1 VVEPLLRIGIDVG
14 GTNTDAVV
22 VDGSESVIASAKVPT
37 SADVTSG
44 IVAAL
49 RTVLAAPDVDP
60 LRVGHIML
68 GTTHATNAV
77 LERRQLR
84 RVAALRVA
92 GPATRAIPLLAEWPD
107 DLVAAVSAGSAI
119 VDGGSEISG
128 TPSGPLDREAVK
140 RFLGTVGDHADA
152 VAITG
157 LFAPISNDVEL
168 EVQAIV
174 HDVLGEI
181 TVSLSHGIGSLGLIE
196 RENAT
201 VLNAALS
208 GVAESVAAGI
218 STAVEQLG
226 LHAVVYFAQNDGTLM
241 DLDYVVRYPVLTIG
255 SGPANSMRG
264 AAHLSGLDDAIVIDV
279 GGTSTDIGILVGGFP
294 RESAR
299 AATIGGIRTNF
310 RMPDLVSVAL
320 GGGTIV
326 TSANGGGTAVGP
338 ERVGYRIGHEALVFG
353 GSTPTLTDAA
363 VASGRARLGDES
375 AVTGSEVMLRSALAT
390 ADAMITEGIEAMKTA
405 SAAVPLIAV
414 GGGSLLLAA
423 DIDGI
428 TDVIRP
434 RHHDV
439 ANAFGAA
446 ISAVSG
452 EVDRIYRLD
461 DITREDALDQ
471 ARAAA
476 VTEAI
481 RAGADPQS
489 VEMVRLE
496 VVPVAYVAQPTVRV
510 RAKAAGALRIGGQPH
525 PTVSDATH

>member
-1 VVEPLLRIGIDVG
+1 VDERQLRIGIDVG

-22 VDGSESVIASAKVPT
+22 VDGSDSVVVSAKEPT
-37 SADVTSG
+37 SSDVTSG

-49 RTVLAAPDVDP
+49 RSVLDAPGVDGR
-60 LRVGHIML
+60 RVGHIML

-84 RVAALRVA
+84 RVAAIRVA
-92 GPATRAIPLLAEWPD
+92 GPATRAIPPLAEWPA
-107 DLVAAVSAGSAI
+107 DLVQAVSAGSMI
-119 VDGGSEISG
+119 VDGGAEITG
-128 TPSGPLDREAVK
+128 AASGPIDRDAIK
-140 RFLGTVGDHADA
+140 RFLGTVGERAEA

-157 LFAPISNDVEL
+157 LFAPISDEVEL
-168 EVQAIV
+168 EVQALV
-174 HDVLGEI
+174 NDVLGDI

-208 GVAESVAAGI
+208 GVAESVADGI

-326 TSANGGGTAVGP
+326 APANGDQAVVGP
-338 ERVGYRIGHEALVFG
+338 ESVGYRIGREALVFG
-353 GSTPTLTDAA
+353 GATATLTDAA
-363 VASGRARLGDES
+363 VASGRASLGDHA
-375 AVTGSEVMLRSALAT
+375 AVNGCEEMLRAALAT
-390 ADAMITEGIEAMKTA
+390 ADTMIADGIEAMKTA

-423 DIDGI
+423 AIDGV

-461 DITREDALDQ
+461 DITREEALEH
-471 ARAAA
+471 ARVAA

-481 RAGADPQS
+481 RAGADPRS
-489 VEMVRLE
+489 VEIVRLD
-496 VVPVAYVAQPTVRV
+496 VVPIAYVAQPTVRV
-510 RAKAAGALRIGGQPH
+510 RAKAAGALRI
-525 PTVSDATH
+525 S